1 MSLHSPAVAD
11 AFPTQFG
18 SYQLLSR
25 LGHGAMCEV
34 FLGRPIGPDRGLPTP
49 VVVKRLLP
57 ELLERPAFVE
67 RFKHEGAIA
76 GRIRS
81 PHVAQVYE
89 IGAVGPALYLTME
102 LVEGWPFKQVLSSLA
117 KRARRPTVPGAV
129 ALVDGALAGLEA
141 LHEARDARGEPL
153 GIVHRDLSPN
163 NVMLRVDGTASLID
177 LGLGRSKLQTWK
189 TRTGAVLGSP
199 GYMPPEQVIGDR
211 VDHRADLYAMA
222 VLLWE
227 LLVVNRYVVPGSVAE
242 TLERSA
248 RPSFRRP
255 SGLRPDVPAALDA
268 VLERALSIQP
278 EARYPSARALRA
290 ALAAAVPPSRA
301 VDPALQQVVRE
312 QIAPEVDQRRAELRA
327 LLRAAE
333 GVSGEESVE
342 LLPTVIGTAPGVE
355 PYADTVQRPSPY
367 ALTMTHPGAAP
378 VSGESFDIPVS
389 APPRPA
395 RLRSVAVGIGMAA
408 FVLLVFAAGVGFER
422 ARRVEPELLPSVPA
436 PAPSGLTAVA
446 APAAPPSSTVGA
458 TVGATPDPAP
468 SPAVDPAPEPAPT
481 REERPRPRPRPT
493 ARPEPTPSAAPSAPV
508 AVDQKARLD
517 ALLGAARKA
526 HAGTAAGTPARE
538 AAESIL
544 ADLGLLRAVP
554 DGPRLA
560 ASLDR
565 IERRLHELR

>member
-1 MSLHSPAVAD
+1 MAD

-34 FLGRPIGPDRGLPTP
+34 FLARPIGPDRGLPTP

-89 IGAVGPALYLTME
+89 VGAVGPALYLTME

-117 KRARRPTVPGAV
+117 KRARRPSVPGAV

-141 LHEARDARGEPL
+141 LHEARDANGQPL

-268 VLERALSIQP
+268 VLERALAIQP
-278 EARYPSARALRA
+278 EARYPSARALRE
-290 ALAAAVPPSRA
+290 ALAAAVPPSRG

-327 LLRAAE
+327 LLQAAE
-333 GVSGEESVE
+333 GVSGEDSVE

-378 VSGESFDIPVS
+378 VSGGSFDVPVS
-389 APPRPA
+389 AAPPPA
-395 RLRSVAVGIGMAA
+395 RLRSVAIGIGMAA
-408 FVLLVFAAGVGFER
+408 FVVLVFAAGVGFER
-422 ARRVEPELLPSVPA
+422 VRRVEPEPVAPAPS

-446 APAAPPSSTVGA
+446 APS
-458 TVGATPDPAP
+458 
-468 SPAVDPAPEPAPT
+468 PAPT
-481 REERPRPRPRPT
+481 ATVAAEAPSEPSPPLEPGPTREDRPRPRPRPVV
-493 ARPEPTPSAAPSAPV
+493 RSEPAAAPAPSAPV
-508 AVDQKARLD
+508 VVDQRARLD
-517 ALLGAARKA
+517 ALLGAARTA
-526 HAGTAAGTPARE
+526 LAGTAAGSPARE

-565 IERRLHELR
+565 IERRLRELR